1 MGSLH
6 IKKNGKVYEID
17 ENATA
22 AEAKKIMN
30 LPPDSVL
37 VNARNE
43 SIHDYER
50 IGDKV
55 RDGESVAEYPKFI
68 YW

>member
-1 MGSLH
+1 LGSIHLR
-6 IKKNGKVYEID
+6 KDGRVFEID
-17 ENATA
+17 ENATG

-43 SIHDYER
+43 PIADNEKIS
-50 IGDKV
+50 DKV
-55 RDGESVAEYPKFI
+55 KDGENVVSVPKFI